1 MAVTSKESKRAIHSQ
16 RVLGSLCEASV
27 DNAGIPAIP
36 QGFSNHRDSFQS
48 WTGEEAVSVTRKRLL
63 RTLAGEPLIPPPVWL
78 MRQAG
83 RYLPEYRQVR
93 ERVASFLDLCYSP
106 ELAVTVTLQPLKRY
120 PLDAAILFSDI
131 LVVPHGL
138 GVELAFVEGEGPRLV
153 PVRDDASFA
162 ALRPA
167 EAMQERL
174 WPVYETVRQLK
185 GALPPHVALI
195 GFAGAPWTLA
205 AYMVEGNASKEF
217 IEARRAARS
226 APAFMSRLIAQL
238 TDAVIAHLTAQIA
251 AGADVVMLFD
261 SWAGVLPESER
272 QRWVEQP
279 AQRIVSAL
287 AARFPHVPVICFP
300 RGIGAGLVSF
310 AAAVG
315 CRALSLDT
323 AVPMAWARSALAQPY
338 GVVLQGN
345 LDPVA
350 LVAGEPALAQETRA
364 ILEVCRGI
372 PHIFNL
378 GHGVLPDPPP
388 ENVARLFEILQRD
401 GACAM

>member
-1 MAVTSKESKRAIHSQ
+1 
-16 RVLGSLCEASV
+16 
-27 DNAGIPAIP
+27 
-36 QGFSNHRDSFQS
+36 
-48 WTGEEAVSVTRKRLL
+48 
-63 RTLAGEPLIPPPVWL
+63 

-93 ERVASFLDLCYSP
+93 ERVASFLDLCYAP

-153 PVRDDASFA
+153 PVRDDASLI

-167 EAMQERL
+167 AAMQERL
-174 WPVYETVRQLK
+174 SPVYETVRQLK
-185 GALPPHVALI
+185 AALPPHVALI

-205 AYMVEGNASKEF
+205 AYMVEGSASREF
-217 IEARRAARS
+217 IEARRAART
-226 APAFMSRLIAQL
+226 APAFMGRLIDLL
-238 TDAVIAHLTAQIA
+238 TEAVIAHLAAQID
-251 AGADVVMLFD
+251 AGAEAVMVFD

-272 QRWVEQP
+272 KLWVEQP
-279 AQRIVSAL
+279 AQRITAAL
-287 AARFPHVPVICFP
+287 AERFPEVPVIWFP
-300 RGIGAGLVSF
+300 RGIGAGLVAF

-323 AVPMAWARSALAQPY
+323 SVPMGWAKSSLAERY

-350 LVAGEPALAQETRA
+350 LVAGDPALERETHA

-378 GHGVLPDPPP
+378 GHGVLPETPP
-388 ENVARLFEILQRD
+388 ENVARLIEILQRD